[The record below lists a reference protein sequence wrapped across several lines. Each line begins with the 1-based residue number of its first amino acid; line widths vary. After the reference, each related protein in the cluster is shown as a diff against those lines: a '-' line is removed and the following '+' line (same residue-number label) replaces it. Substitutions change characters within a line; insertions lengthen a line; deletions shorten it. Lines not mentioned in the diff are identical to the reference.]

1 MDISPDQAEEALADI
16 QKIMQKTRH
25 SIASSSFSTSLIITG
40 IIWLAGFVCT
50 QFLAGEIVVYIWIGI
65 SILGSIL
72 ASILGSRQSR
82 RVRNP
87 AAGATTRRILLTWL
101 LLTIYCLAAIAVAWP
116 LDGKQLTIFIVLFVM
131 IGWTI
136 MGLSLLFTPVWP
148 GLVPVALILA
158 GYFLLPGFFY
168 LIIGILGGGGMI
180 ALGLIIKYRW

>member
-1 MDISPDQAEEALADI
+1 MNISPDQAEEALADI

-25 SIASSSFSTSLIITG
+25 SIASSSFSTSLMITG
-40 IIWLAGFVCT
+40 IIWLTGFVCT
-50 QFLAGEIVVYIWIGI
+50 QFLTGEIVVYIWIGM

-82 RVRNP
+82 LVRNP
-87 AAGATTRRILLTWL
+87 AAGATTKRVLLTWL
-101 LLTIYCLAAIAVAWP
+101 LLTIYCLAAIVVAWP
-116 LDGKQLTIFIVLFVM
+116 LDGKQMTIFIVLFVM

-148 GLVPVALILA
+148 SVILVALVLA
-158 GYFLLPGFFY
+158 GYFFLPDFFY